1 MNITALKVVLD
12 TNILIAVIGKKSPF
26 RWIFDCIIQG
36 RIILCA
42 SNDILF
48 ECQEILVKKTSPEV
62 AENVVNFITINPY
75 TEKTDIFFN
84 FGLIAED
91 ADDNKFVDCAIASN
105 AACLVSNDKHFQILK
120 AIDFPKVK
128 VLELQEFEEKYKAVL
143 TKKI

>member
-36 RIILCA
+36 RIILCV

-48 ECQEILVKKTSPEV
+48 EYQEVLAKKTSREV
-62 AENVVNFITINPY
+62 AENVVNFIAINPY

-84 FGLIAED
+84 FELILED
-91 ADDNKFVDCAIASN
+91 ADDNKFVDCVIASN
-105 AACLVSNDKHFQILK
+105 AVCLVSNDKHFQVLTT
-120 AIDFPKVK
+120 IDFPKVK
-128 VLELQEFEEKYKAVL
+128 VLELQEFEEKYKSVL
-143 TKKI
+143 TENI